1 MLFIILIEI
10 RILYVTITSHVIFEP
25 SWWGSFL

>member
-1 MLFIILIEI
+1 MFIILIEI
-10 RILYVTITSHVIFEP
+10 RILCISVTRHVLFEP